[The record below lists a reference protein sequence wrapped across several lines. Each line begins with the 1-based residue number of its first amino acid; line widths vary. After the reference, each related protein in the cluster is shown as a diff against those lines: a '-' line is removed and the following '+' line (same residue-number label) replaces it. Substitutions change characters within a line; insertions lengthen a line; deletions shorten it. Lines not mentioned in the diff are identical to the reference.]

1 MDYFSNEFYVY
12 RVDSSSTTDMELLSL
27 VGTSIQ
33 TLRVDDSLY
42 FGVAEPVSVAGVTL
56 IREPI
61 ASGGGAE

>member
-12 RVDSSSTTDMELLSL
+12 QVSDSSLSDSDLLVL

-33 TLRVDDSLY
+33 TLRVGNSLY
-42 FGVAEPVSVAGVTL
+42 FGVSDPVSVDGITL

-61 ASGGGAE
+61 VTSEEPQ